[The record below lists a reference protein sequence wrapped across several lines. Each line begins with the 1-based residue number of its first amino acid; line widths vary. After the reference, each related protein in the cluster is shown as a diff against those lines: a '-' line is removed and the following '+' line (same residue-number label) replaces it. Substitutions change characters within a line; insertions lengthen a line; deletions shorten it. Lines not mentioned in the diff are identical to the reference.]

1 MRTNDGHMK
10 VARAVGQALAEA
22 GVDHV
27 FGLVGSGNFI
37 VTNALIASGARF
49 VASRHETGAVT
60 MADSYA
66 RVTGRLGVCTVHQGP
81 GLTNAITGLAEA
93 AKSRTPLLLLA
104 AEVSAGAIRSNFK
117 IDQANLV
124 ASVGAVPERLAGAHT
139 AVADALR
146 AMHRAQVE
154 RRPVVLMMPLDVQGA
169 ESLPPD
175 DLPAA
180 HVIHPAQASSHAIA
194 EVVDRI
200 GAARRPLILAGR
212 GAVIARARGELERLG
227 DSIGALFATSAVANG
242 LFWGNPWSLGI
253 SGGFASPGAAKLI
266 PQADLVLAFGASL
279 NMWTTRQGHML
290 SPNAIVVQID
300 DEPGALG
307 SHHRVDVP
315 VLGDVAETA
324 RALAAA
330 SEPRSSDWRTDEIAE
345 QIRLEDW
352 RNTRYEDASTT
363 DRIDPRTLS
372 IALDELL
379 PPNRAV
385 AVDSGHFMAYPPMY
399 MQVQDA
405 DAFVFTQGF
414 QSIGLGLS
422 SAIGAAVA
430 RPDRITVAALGDGG
444 AAMALPEFETAFRL
458 DLGMLIVIYNDS
470 AYSAEVHHFG
480 PMGEPVKLVQF
491 PEMDFAAIGRAVGL
505 EGAGVR
511 SRADL
516 ETVHDWVRSRP
527 RRGLVLDAKIV
538 PTVVAPWLE
547 EAFRGH

>member
-1 MRTNDGHMK
+1 MK

-22 GVDHV
+22 GVDLV
-27 FGLVGSGNFI
+27 FGLVGSGNFF

-49 VASRHETGAVT
+49 ISSRHETGAVT

-66 RVTGRLGVCTVHQGP
+66 RVTGRLGVCSVHQGP

-104 AEVSAGAIRSNFK
+104 ADVSASAIRSNFK
-117 IDQANLV
+117 IDQANLA
-124 ASVGAVPERLAGAHT
+124 ASVGAIPERLTGADT

-146 AMHRAQVE
+146 AMRKAQVE
-154 RRPVVLMMPLDVQGA
+154 RRPVVLTMPLDVQGA
-169 ESLPPD
+169 ESPPRD
-175 DLPAA
+175 DVPAA
-180 HVIHPAQASSHAIA
+180 PMIHPSRAASNAID
-194 EVVDRI
+194 EVLARI
-200 GAARRPLILAGR
+200 AVARRPLILAGR
-212 GAVIARARGELERLG
+212 GAVLAHARDELERLG

-242 LFWGNPWSLGI
+242 LFSGNPWSLGI
-253 SGGFASPGAAKLI
+253 SGGFASPGAAALI
-266 PQADLVLAFGASL
+266 PRADLVLAFGASL
-279 NMWTTRQGHML
+279 NMWTTRQGDLLAHD
-290 SPNAIVVQID
+290 AIVVQID

-315 VLGDVAETA
+315 VVGDVAETA
-324 RALAAA
+324 RALAAE
-330 SEPRSSDWRTDEIAE
+330 SNPRHSDWRTNEVAE
-345 QIRLEDW
+345 QIRLEVW
-352 RNTRYEDASTT
+352 RNTPYADESTS

-385 AVDSGHFMAYPPMY
+385 AVDAGHFMAYPPMY
-399 MQVQDA
+399 IQVQDA

-414 QSIGLGLS
+414 QSIGLGLA

-444 AAMALPEFETAFRL
+444 AAMALPEFETASRL
-458 DLGMLIVIYNDS
+458 DIGMLMVIYNDS

-480 PMGEPVKLVQF
+480 PMGEPVTLVQF
-491 PEMDFAAIGRAVGL
+491 PEMDFASIARAFGL
-505 EGAGVR
+505 EGVTVR
-511 SRADL
+511 SRDDL
-516 ETVHDWVRSRP
+516 EMLHEWVASRP
-527 RRGLVLDAKIV
+527 RRSLVLDAKIV
-538 PTVVAPWLE
+538 PTVANPWSE